1 MKYTL
6 DGFMQQRDNDQ
17 LHAECDTRIEALE
30 RVCEKAIDEL
40 LAWDGKASA
49 DPATSIGYVVRILRV
64 AVHPEAAKAGASN
77 AK

>member
-1 MKYTL
+1 MKSTL

-49 DPATSIGYVVRILRV
+49 DPATSVGYVVKILRV
-64 AVHPEAAKAGASN
+64 AVDPEAAKEGAS
-77 AK
+77 K